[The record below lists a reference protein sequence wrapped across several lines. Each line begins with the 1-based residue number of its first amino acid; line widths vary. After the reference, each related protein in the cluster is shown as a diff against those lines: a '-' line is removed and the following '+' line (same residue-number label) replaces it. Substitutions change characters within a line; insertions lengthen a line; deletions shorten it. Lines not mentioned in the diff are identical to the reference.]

1 MKSIL
6 FIEADRTGANPPR
19 AILGRAGYLVF
30 AVQSAREAIVFA
42 ARSAP
47 DLVVAGASAEGPG
60 GEALLRALRSEPA
73 LREIPVLAVV
83 TADDGALFADADAPG
98 EAETPGISPN
108 AMDQEGPLPDGQPDE
123 IVRTPANPFELISKV
138 RYLLNE
144 DIRRPPPRLTLK
156 RTAEVQSGAIQ
167 ASGFLL
173 NLSGSGALIETQVAG
188 ALKGPVRIRFRLPQT
203 ERVIEPVGRVIRR
216 IEKKGEP
223 GRIAVEFVEMD
234 PESQRALASFLFLN
248 G

>member
-6 FIEADRTGANPPR
+6 FIEADKTGANLPR
-19 AILGRAGYLVF
+19 SILGRAGYLVF
-30 AVQSAREAIVFA
+30 AVPGAREAIASA

-47 DLVVAGASAEGPG
+47 DLVVVDAPAGGSS
-60 GEALLRALRSEPA
+60 GEALLRALRSEGS
-73 LREIPVLAVV
+73 LREVPVLAVLA
-83 TADDGALFADADAPG
+83 ADEEESFADGDAFREAGASGIISNAVDEDGA
-98 EAETPGISPN
+98 
-108 AMDQEGPLPDGQPDE
+108 LPDGQPDE
-123 IVRTPANPFELISKV
+123 IVRAPANPFELIAKV

-144 DIRRPPPRLTLK
+144 DIRRPPPRLTLR
-156 RTAEVQSGAIQ
+156 RTAEVQAGAIQ

-188 ALKGPVRIRFRLPQT
+188 ALNGPVRIRFRLPQT

-223 GRIAVEFVEMD
+223 GKIAVEFVEMD
-234 PESQRALASFLFLN
+234 PPSQRALASFLFLN

>member
-6 FIEADRTGANPPR
+6 FIEADKTGANLPR
-19 AILGRAGYLVF
+19 SILGRAGYLVF
-30 AVQSAREAIVFA
+30 AVQSAREAIAFA

-47 DLVVAGASAEGPG
+47 DLVVAGAPAEGPG
-60 GEALLRALRSEPA
+60 GESLLRALRSERS

-83 TADDGALFADADAPG
+83 TADDGEPFAGGDAPG
-98 EAETPGISPN
+98 EAEAPRISPS
-108 AMDQEGPLPDGQPDE
+108 ATDQDGPLPDGQPDE
-123 IVRTPANPFELISKV
+123 IVRAPTNPFELIAKV

-144 DIRRPPPRLTLK
+144 DIRRPPPRLTLR
-156 RTAEVQSGAIQ
+156 RTAEVQAGAIQ

-188 ALKGPVRIRFRLPQT
+188 ALNGPVRIRFRLPQT

-216 IEKKGEP
+216 VEKKGEP